1 MQRLGYNQ
9 RRLAMKVIT
18 TKILLIIL
26 LILCIGGVCIACG
39 EPMEKPSAEKD
50 YDIVKIR
57 ENLEEAKIQGENT
70 INTIFARIS
79 SENQL
84 IYSISTEDA
93 VKEKFRQLN
102 LSSDNYYSDAKEIMD
117 NTDPEVLL
125 QYIENQC
132 EKAVSALSDL
142 TSREAGYTCDE
153 KDEQGNTD
161 IMKIYDLG
169 DGTEIVLQET
179 DCADDSSKS
188 NRSYTVSYAIVVGG
202 TMQGKFAITNHYSI
216 DKNEIVLMSAEA
228 KRYDGNGPLT
238 VELRDKAWESSTKNI
253 SQIGEEVYT
262 GADFYLTCSKGAT
275 IGTAK
280 GSADKSRGVVWN
292 ENRTRLHKIYA
303 AVKVKDMKENG
314 ISAETYGRLI
324 CLK

>member
-1 MQRLGYNQ
+1 
-9 RRLAMKVIT
+9 MKGIT

-26 LILCIGGVCIACG
+26 LILCIVGIYNLLG
-39 EPMEKPSAEKD
+39 ENTEESPAEKG
-50 YDIVKIR
+50 YNITKIR
-57 ENLEEAKIQGENT
+57 ENLEESKIQGENI

-79 SENQL
+79 NKNQL
-84 IYSISTEDA
+84 IYSISKEDA
-93 VKEKFRQLN
+93 VKEKFRQLY
-102 LSSDNYYSDAKEIMD
+102 LSSDTFYSDAEEIMD

-142 TSREAGYTCDE
+142 KTREASYTCDE

-202 TMQGKFAITNHYSI
+202 TMQGKFSVTNHYII
-216 DKNEIVLMSAEA
+216 DKKQITLKSAEV
-228 KRYDGNGPLT
+228 KEYNGNGPLT
-238 VELRDKAWESSTKNI
+238 VELRDKAWKSSQKKASRTR
-253 SQIGEEVYT
+253 EEVYA
-262 GADFYLTCSKGAT
+262 GAAFYLTCSKDAVVGKDPASVEN
-275 IGTAK
+275 K
-280 GSADKSRGVVWN
+280 SSAVFWN
-292 ENRTRLHKIYA
+292 ENRTRLYKIYA
-303 AVKVKDMKENG
+303 AIRVKDTNEDY
-314 ISAETYGRLI
+314 ISAETYSQLRS
-324 CLK
+324 LK